1 MSTAIKPTWKKLLQ
15 SSLQENIAK
24 IGTSATYASIA
35 TVKKDNTP
43 AVRTVVMRGFVA
55 EHHTEE
61 TGWESDLLV
70 VITDKTSDKV
80 EEIRNNPHTEI
91 NWYMN
96 GTMEQYRIGGTIAIV
111 ERDFDQSKLNHLNS
125 SMTMHQSLHDMDGH
139 KSLALQSFARQ
150 QQKQQ
155 HLNWQAERLR
165 QFIQFGASMRANMV
179 HSEQVKELEINEID
193 PISGWYQNNQVQG
206 LLDEAYENFVLLVV
220 KVDSTQIAVSTIP
233 SSSSSEQYEPSV
245 AGFTVSNTKQHSDTS
260 RFPTLERL
268 ENSMMLSKNSK
279 ITIEPVTFPGEYTSG
294 NNNNNNMTKS
304 NGSQSDVKSIHST
317 SSNYKKRNQQYR
329 KKKNY
334 QSTPTEIFAKNLS
347 EAVLDVDDSFEDGY
361 VYNTKGGLYPSLSPP
376 IPFESKSNHRSA
388 ASSNDEANSYFSDH
402 HKQKFRRPGLR
413 STVSELPAR
422 GVKSVYLD
430 SMSSKFEKQKFRN
443 SHFRCSSSS
452 GEEGDEE
459 NAPLLYYSS
468 SSSNTRRRRLYESRS
483 PLQSVEAI
491 TFGNVLGTQKQLIFN
506 FHARASNSNAWKIQ
520 ISHAAISVFAAS
532 HFVPTSNTMNET
544 SSNRNTRQEY
554 LATINKL
561 DDPLIFEA
569 SPLFYLRSKSSVSTS
584 QIQIKNPGETK
595 GDTSG
600 NERWSL
606 LIRYPYELTLR
617 GVLKYQLFPYIS
629 SKTYSARVCKIMQID
644 PATGSIKEVPL
655 PEQSIC
661 DET

>member
-1 MSTAIKPTWKKLLQ
+1 
-15 SSLQENIAK
+15 
-24 IGTSATYASIA
+24 
-35 TVKKDNTP
+35 
-43 AVRTVVMRGFVA
+43 
-55 EHHTEE
+55 
-61 TGWESDLLV
+61 
-70 VITDKTSDKV
+70 
-80 EEIRNNPHTEI
+80 
-91 NWYMN
+91 
-96 GTMEQYRIGGTIAIV
+96 
-111 ERDFDQSKLNHLNS
+111 
-125 SMTMHQSLHDMDGH
+125 MHS
-139 KSLALQSFARQ
+139 
-150 QQKQQ
+150 
-155 HLNWQAERLR
+155 
-165 QFIQFGASMRANMV
+165 
-179 HSEQVKELEINEID
+179 
-193 PISGWYQNNQVQG
+193 
-206 LLDEAYENFVLLVV
+206 
-220 KVDSTQIAVSTIP
+220 
-233 SSSSSEQYEPSV
+233 
-245 AGFTVSNTKQHSDTS
+245 SDTS
-260 RFPTLERL
+260 RYPTLERL

-279 ITIEPVTFPGEYTSG
+279 ITIEPVTFPGDYTSG

-304 NGSQSDVKSIHST
+304 NGSQSDVRSIHST
-317 SSNYKKRNQQYR
+317 TSNHKKRNRYR

-361 VYNTKGGLYPSLSPP
+361 VYNTKGSLYPSLSPP

-388 ASSNDEANSYFSDH
+388 ASSNDEGNSYFSDH

-452 GEEGDEE
+452 GDEEGDEE

-468 SSSNTRRRRLYESRS
+468 SSSNTRRKRLHESRRKRS
-483 PLQSVEAI
+483 RSVFAISVCCGWLSIISFICTIICLCLVFLAVPLQSVEAI

-506 FHARASNSNAWKIQ
+506 LHVRASNSNAWKIQ

-532 HFVPTSNTMNET
+532 HFVPTSNSVNET
-544 SSNRNTRQEY
+544 SRNTRQEY

-561 DDPLIFEA
+561 EDPLIFEA
-569 SPLFYLRSKSSVSTS
+569 SPLFYFRSKSSVSTS

-595 GDTSG
+595 GDVSG

-617 GVLKYQLFPYIS
+617 GVLKYQLFPYINT
-629 SKTYSARVCKIMQID
+629 KTYSARVCKIMQID
-644 PATGSIKEVPL
+644 PATGSIKEVPI

>member
-1 MSTAIKPTWKKLLQ
+1 
-15 SSLQENIAK
+15 
-24 IGTSATYASIA
+24 
-35 TVKKDNTP
+35 
-43 AVRTVVMRGFVA
+43 
-55 EHHTEE
+55 
-61 TGWESDLLV
+61 
-70 VITDKTSDKV
+70 
-80 EEIRNNPHTEI
+80 
-91 NWYMN
+91 
-96 GTMEQYRIGGTIAIV
+96 
-111 ERDFDQSKLNHLNS
+111 
-125 SMTMHQSLHDMDGH
+125 MTMTQIMPEHSQDESALASRH
-139 KSLALQSFARQ
+139 KSLSPPPHHPA
-150 QQKQQ
+150 
-155 HLNWQAERLR
+155 
-165 QFIQFGASMRANMV
+165 ASSMNHRSLDSISPNPTSRPKLHTI
-179 HSEQVKELEINEID
+179 HS
-193 PISGWYQNNQVQG
+193 
-206 LLDEAYENFVLLVV
+206 
-220 KVDSTQIAVSTIP
+220 
-233 SSSSSEQYEPSV
+233 
-245 AGFTVSNTKQHSDTS
+245 SDTS

-279 ITIEPVTFPGEYTSG
+279 ITIEPVTFPGDYTSG
-294 NNNNNNMTKS
+294 NNNNTTKS

-317 SSNYKKRNQQYR
+317 TSNHKKRNQYR
-329 KKKNY
+329 KRKNY

-388 ASSNDEANSYFSDH
+388 AIGNDEANSYFSDH

-468 SSSNTRRRRLYESRS
+468 SSSNTRRRRLYESRRKRSRNPFAMSVCCGWLSIISCVCTIICLYLVFLAS

-506 FHARASNSNAWKIQ
+506 LHARARNSNAWKIQ

-532 HFVPTSNTMNET
+532 HFVPTSNMMNET
-544 SSNRNTRQEY
+544 SSSRNTRQEY

-569 SPLFYLRSKSSVSTS
+569 SPLFYFRSKSSVSTS

-595 GDTSG
+595 GDASG

-644 PATGSIKEVPL
+644 PATGSIEEVPL